1 MNWRVER
8 GRRRVLQEP
17 TGDVRLRSPARLV
30 TATSSPALLN
40 LYLAEIGRYPLLSA
54 DDERRLGGIIERGR
68 QAQAELEHL
77 VDVSELRERQLRH
90 MVAEAEEATRTFV
103 ESNLRLVVSIAKRYE
118 RPGLA
123 LLDLVQE
130 GNTGLLRAVAGFDY
144 RRGFRFSTYAAWAIR
159 HAIVRSIANTARLI
173 RLPVHVGELVAR
185 LHRLQTVLEAENGRR
200 PTVEE
205 LADRLG
211 IPPHRVQEALFLAE
225 EPVSLAA
232 PSAGG
237 DAELISAIEDIR
249 AVSPVE
255 HAVLAMELEQLSR
268 AMAALDDAEYEVL
281 RLRFGLGDEE
291 PATLTEVG
299 RRLELSGDAARSVQ
313 RRAIKKLRRSLMDL
327 ERVG

>member
-1 MNWRVER
+1 M
-8 GRRRVLQEP
+8 
-17 TGDVRLRSPARLV
+17 

-40 LYLAEIGRYPLLSA
+40 LYLAETGRYPLLSA
-54 DDERRLGGIIERGR
+54 AEERRLGDIIEQGR
-68 QAQAELEHL
+68 QAQGELDLQVEMT
-77 VDVSELRERQLRH
+77 ELRERQPRH
-90 MVAEAEEATRTFV
+90 MVAEAEEASRTFV

-123 LLDLVQE
+123 LLDLIQE
-130 GNTGLLRAVAGFDY
+130 GNTGLIRAVAGFDH

-159 HAIVRSIANTARLI
+159 HAIVRSIANTARLV

-185 LHRLQTVLEAENGRR
+185 VRRVQTVLEAEHGRR

-205 LADRLG
+205 LAERLG
-211 IPPHRVQEALFLAE
+211 IPPHRVQDALLLAE

-232 PSAGG
+232 PSAGAG
-237 DAELISAIEDIR
+237 DAELIDAIEDIR
-249 AVSPVE
+249 AVSPLE

-313 RRAIKKLRRSLMDL
+313 QRAIKKLRRSMKEL
-327 ERVG
+327 ECVG

>member
-1 MNWRVER
+1 M
-8 GRRRVLQEP
+8 
-17 TGDVRLRSPARLV
+17 T
-30 TATSSPALLN
+30 TTSSPALLN

-54 DDERRLGGIIERGR
+54 ADERRLGDIIEQGR
-68 QAQAELEHL
+68 QAQGELDHL
-77 VDVSELRERQLRH
+77 VEVSELRERQVRH
-90 MVAEAEEATRTFV
+90 MVAEAEDATRTFV

-123 LLDLVQE
+123 LLDLIQE
-130 GNTGLLRAVAGFDY
+130 GNTGLIRAVAGFDH

-159 HAIVRSIANTARLI
+159 HAIVRSIANTAQLV
-173 RLPVHVGELVAR
+173 RLPVHIGELVAR
-185 LHRLQTVLEAENGRR
+185 VRRVQTVLEAEHGRH

-211 IPPHRVQEALFLAE
+211 IPPQRVHEALLLAE

-232 PSAGG
+232 PSAGAG
-237 DAELISAIEDIR
+237 DAELIDAIEDIR
-249 AVSPVE
+249 AVSPLE

-313 RRAIKKLRRSLMDL
+313 RRAIKKLRRSMKEL
-327 ERVG
+327 ECVG